1 MLSVRSSTIL
11 LVNLIFQ
18 TSTDLAPCGALS
30 TLPSREGY
38 SFNTVLNDDGQD
50 LRDSLRVRRSGDDI
64 KIQSGKTLAKV
75 GTNGAKV
82 CEVRMR

>member
-1 MLSVRSSTIL
+1 MCAQYSA
-11 LVNLIFQ
+11 FK
-18 TSTDLAPCGALS
+18 
-30 TLPSREGY
+30 EGY